1 MRKGI
6 SIALVSA
13 ALVAGAVG
21 LLKTR
26 PWEHQATA
34 APSSASAGPAG
45 GAARPPDV
53 VVADAVKVKRASMDT
68 TVPAVGTLVP
78 NESVAIAP
86 ELSRR
91 VVKVLASDGK
101 KVKKGELLFKLDDAD
116 LGAQMGELTV
126 RRKLAQD
133 VEGRQKRLRAE
144 GLSSEAD
151 YEKARSD
158 VALIDAEL
166 GSLAVTVGRT
176 HVKAPFAGTL
186 GLRQVSEGAMV
197 SPGTT
202 LITLADDSVLKVD
215 VLLPERYAPF
225 VKVGAA
231 FEFKVEGT
239 EGAFKATVVAI
250 EPTVLA
256 DTRSVKVRGV
266 VDNAEGKL
274 RPGAF
279 VTVDFPLAKNDDA
292 IMVPTVAII
301 PSLGG
306 HGVYRATD
314 GKVELVSVEIG
325 VRTATA
331 VEVTKGLAPGDL
343 VLTTNLL
350 RVRPGA
356 PVKVGQVVE

>member
-6 SIALVSA
+6 TIG
-13 ALVAGAVG
+13 LVAVVLIAAAAG
-21 LLKTR
+21 LSKTR
-26 PWEHQATA
+26 PWEQRATA
-34 APSSASAGPAG
+34 APSGASGSPAG
-45 GAARPPDV
+45 GSAKAPEV

-91 VVKVLASDGK
+91 VVKVLATDGQ

-116 LGAQMGELTV
+116 LGAQMGELAV
-126 RRKLAQD
+126 RRRLAVD
-133 VEGRQKRLRAE
+133 VEARQKRLRAE

-151 YEKARSD
+151 YERARSD
-158 VALIDAEL
+158 VSLIDAEL
-166 GSLAVTVGRT
+166 ASVAVTVGRT
-176 HVKAPFAGTL
+176 QVRAPFAGTL

-197 SPGTT
+197 TPGTT
-202 LITLADDSVLKVD
+202 LITLADDAKLKVD

-231 FEFKVEGT
+231 FEFHVEGL
-239 EGAFKATVVAI
+239 EGAFKAAVVAI
-250 EPTVLA
+250 EPAVLA
-256 DTRSVKVRGV
+256 DTRSVKVRGL
-266 VDNAEGKL
+266 VDNAAGTL
-274 RPGAF
+274 RSGSF

-292 IMVPTVAII
+292 IMVPTVAVI

-306 HGVYRATD
+306 HGVYTAVD
-314 GKVELVSVEIG
+314 GKVTLVPVDIG
-325 VRTATA
+325 VRTSTE
-331 VEVTKGLAPGDL
+331 VEVTKGLKAGDL

-356 PVKVGQVVE
+356 PVKLGQVVE